1 MGYTMK
7 TEGLDDLSKMLNQLG
22 EQAGKVAAVGLYDG
36 AGVMADEIKRQAKSI
51 KADKFH
57 YAVFPPNV
65 TRNPSVEEKEAVTKA
80 SAGIAKFDKNGG
92 AVETS
97 VGYSNSGYW
106 NIRGKMKPVPLIA
119 NSINSGTSFMKRQP
133 FFRKAVTK
141 GTPKATNAIVR
152 TAEAKIEE
160 IINQSGG

>member
-36 AGVMADEIKRQAKSI
+36 AGVMAGEVKNQAERIRAS
-51 KADKFH
+51 KFH
-57 YAVFPPNV
+57 YGVFV
-65 TRNPSVEEKEAVTKA
+65 TRDPSHEEKAAVVN
-80 SAGIAKFDKNGG
+80 AGAGVAKFDKNGG
-92 AVETS
+92 EVNTS
-97 VGYSNSGYW
+97 VGYSNAGYVE
-106 NIRGKMKPVPLIA
+106 IAGRIKPVPLIA
-119 NSINSGTSFMKRQP
+119 NAINSGTSFMKKQP
-133 FFRKAVTK
+133 FFRRAVSN
-141 GTPKATNAIVR
+141 GTQKATDAIVK